1 MTRRRLLALSLL
13 CIGAACQPESTTPVA
28 ETTVLPDSADQ
39 VLFGVR
45 FFMTDAGVRKAEL
58 VADTAYMYEDNT
70 RTEMR
75 VVNTTFFKASGE
87 KDATLTAKQG
97 TYNVRLGSMEARGD
111 VVVISTDGR
120 KLETPQLRYDPARN
134 EISGDSAFVMTDPSR
149 RISGIGFISDPDM
162 NNVKVL
168 RAAKSSGNQLTIPK
182 S

>member
-1 MTRRRLLALSLL
+1 MTRRLLVALSVL
-13 CIGAACQPESTTPVA
+13 CIGACQPESTTPVA
-28 ETTVLPDSADQ
+28 ESTVLPDSADQ

-58 VADTAYMYEDNT
+58 VADTAYMYDDNT

-75 VVNTTFFKASGE
+75 VVNTTFFKTSGE
-87 KDATLTAKQG
+87 KDATLTAEQG
-97 TYNVRLGSMEARGD
+97 TYNVRLGSMEARGN

-120 KLETPQLRYDPARN
+120 KLETEQLRYDPARN
-134 EISGDSAFVMTDPSR
+134 EISGDSAFVMTDPER
-149 RISGIGFISDPDM
+149 RISGVGFITDPDM

-168 RAAKSSGNQLTIPK
+168 KGARSSGNTLTIPK